1 MNGDIKF
8 LKELQDELR
17 TQENDCQAAPRFW
30 TIGDYKMIPCPE
42 GYQDDY
48 HVNAPNRDYY
58 GSLNDLLNDIRRE
71 EYESYP
77 DDVKEEFRDIG
88 CEISAINWLKEH
100 YDEDAEIVPVVEEHI
115 IHPNTMFLTK
125 AEAKEHL
132 RLNHY
137 HYSSKA
143 HTYAMTAWRAP
154 KVEKLLK
161 ILETF
166 DWDKVEIFG

>member
-1 MNGDIKF
+1 MKEDIQF
-8 LKELQDELR
+8 LIELQQELT
-17 TQENDCQAAPRFW
+17 TQENDGQASPRFW
-30 TIGDYKMIPCPE
+30 TIGDYKMVPCPE

-48 HVNAPNRDYY
+48 HVNSPNKDYY

-71 EYESYP
+71 EYESYS

-88 CEISAINWLKEH
+88 CEISAINWINKY
-100 YDEDAEIVPVVEEHI
+100 YDEDAEIVPVVEEHF

-154 KVEKLLK
+154 KVERLLK
-161 ILETF
+161 ILESF
-166 DWDKVEIFG
+166 AWDKVEVTE